1 MPHVKVIHG
10 SSGSGRVHS
19 TYDVSTPTT
28 QDIVNAQA
36 NLNNMIVFN
45 TQFYSYGNA
54 KILNAYGL
62 LNQTDNQ
69 DLGLQVG
76 LNLLS
81 SAMSALGG
89 TAGFGGALAGNF
101 MASMVAQYA
110 TVTPP
115 CLSAQFAD
123 LISRFEQTSL
133 QCSQDL
139 QNLYQNT
146 ASCWNNT
153 YSGQL
158 ITPFSTSTISGSVSD
173 LATPGLFPDLDDPM
187 FTDLLSTATYA
198 LDQSIWSVLLP
209 RFVITQY
216 QPSTEYP
223 TSQFTEQDM
232 ENNANSF
239 YSVHPA
245 YYNTW
250 VYESAKKSKNDAY
263 WLTQSNLGSG
273 YSTFSDGSLNDDA
286 CQYLFIDGYNG
297 IVINPSGLFDREF
310 VFTSLNIPQKTHIF
324 PSPVPPQP

>member
-1 MPHVKVIHG
+1 MSI
-10 SSGSGRVHS
+10 
-19 TYDVSTPTT
+19 PTA

-62 LNQTDNQ
+62 LSQTDNQ
-69 DLGLQVG
+69 DLGLQIG
-76 LNLLS
+76 LNLLT

-89 TAGFGGALAGNF
+89 TVGFGGALAGNF
-101 MASMVAQYA
+101 VSSMVAQYA

-115 CLSAQFAD
+115 CLSVQFAD
-123 LISRFEQTSL
+123 LINRFEQMSL
-133 QCSQDL
+133 QCSEDL

-146 ASCWNNT
+146 SDCWNNT

-158 ITPFSTSTISGSVSD
+158 ITPFATTTISGSVSD
-173 LATPGLFPDLDDPM
+173 LAAPGLFPNLDDPM
-187 FTDLLSTATYA
+187 FTELLASATYA

-216 QPSTEYP
+216 QPATEYP
-223 TSQFTEQDM
+223 TSHFTEQDM
-232 ENNANSF
+232 ENNANLF
-239 YSVHPA
+239 YSINPA

-263 WLTQSNLGSG
+263 WENQSNLGSG
-273 YSTFSDGSLNDDA
+273 YSLTSDGSLNNSA
-286 CQYLFIDGYNG
+286 CQYLFIDGYDG
-297 IVINPSGLFDREF
+297 VVINMSGLFDREF
-310 VFTSLNIPQKTHIF
+310 VFTSLNIPRKTHTL
-324 PSPVPPQP
+324 PSPEPPPQ